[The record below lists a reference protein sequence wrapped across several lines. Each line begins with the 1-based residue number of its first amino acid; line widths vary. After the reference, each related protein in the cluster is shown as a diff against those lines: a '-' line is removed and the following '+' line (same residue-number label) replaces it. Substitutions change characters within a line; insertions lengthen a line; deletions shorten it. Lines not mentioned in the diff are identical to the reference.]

1 MGPGGGDLRPALRR
15 CTHLDP
21 EVFAA
26 QHWSRRPLL
35 ARAEDTGESF
45 SDLLTLADV
54 DELLSRRGLRTPFI
68 RIAKDGAVVDPKRFT
83 TSGGAGAEI
92 ADQVSSD
99 AVLRLFADGS
109 TVVLQGLHRLW
120 PPLIEFADQL
130 AADLGHPTQVN
141 AYVTPP
147 SSRGFSPHYDVHDVF
162 VLQVAGEKHWRI
174 HEPVLP
180 DPLRTQPWNDRAAAV
195 AAAAEREPVVDAVL
209 RPGDALYLPRGY
221 LHSAVALGQ
230 TSAHL
235 TIGVHPVTRWA
246 AAEQALDL
254 VRVLAADDRELRR
267 SLPVGLDLADL
278 ATLRDDVAT
287 VVGALKEW
295 LDRVDPDQVADRVRE
310 RTWGQVRPEPVAPL
324 AQATAAAALSPDT
337 VLRLRR
343 RLRCTLRPAPD
354 DPVSGDRASDD
365 RASDDRVVLLGG
377 RRRHEFP
384 ATTRPAL
391 AELLAAGELKVAD
404 LPGLDA
410 DDRLTL
416 ARRLVTESVAVVAD
430 ASLPGGHGAGGAVDG
445 VPATAP
451 EPGPH
456 APGAPATDAG
466 GDDGERADAL
476 GTGS

>member
-1 MGPGGGDLRPALRR
+1 
-15 CTHLDP
+15 
-21 EVFAA
+21 
-26 QHWSRRPLL
+26 
-35 ARAEDTGESF
+35 
-45 SDLLTLADV
+45 
-54 DELLSRRGLRTPFI
+54 
-68 RIAKDGAVVDPKRFT
+68 
-83 TSGGAGAEI
+83 
-92 ADQVSSD
+92 
-99 AVLRLFADGS
+99 VLRLFAEGS

-180 DPLRTQPWNDRAAAV
+180 DPLRTQPWSDRSAAV
-195 AAAAEREPVVDAVL
+195 ASAAEHEPVIDAVL
-209 RPGDALYLPRGY
+209 RPGDALYLPRGW

-246 AAEQALDL
+246 AAESALDL

-267 SLPVGLDLADL
+267 SLPVGLDLADP
-278 ATLRDDVAT
+278 AALRDDVAA
-287 VVGALKEW
+287 VVASLKDW
-295 LDRVDPDQVADRVRE
+295 LDRVDPDEVADRLRG

-343 RLRCTLRPAPD
+343 RLRCSLRPT
-354 DPVSGDRASDD
+354 SDD

-384 ATTRPAL
+384 GLARPAL
-391 AELLAAGELKVAD
+391 AELLATGELKVAD

-410 DDRLTL
+410 EDQLAL
-416 ARRLVTESVAVVAD
+416 ARRLVVESIAVVAD
-430 ASLPGGHGAGGAVDG
+430 ASLPGGTVDG

-456 APGAPATDAG
+456 GPGAPAPDAG

>member
-1 MGPGGGDLRPALRR
+1 MRR

-21 EVFAA
+21 AVFAE

-35 ARAEDTGESF
+35 TRAEDTGESF
-45 SDLLTLADV
+45 ADLLTLADV

-68 RIAKDGAVVDPKRFT
+68 RIAKDGAVVDAKRFT
-83 TSGGAGAEI
+83 TSGGAGAEV

-141 AYVTPP
+141 AYITPP

-162 VLQVAGEKHWRI
+162 VLQVAGEKHWTI
-174 HEPVLP
+174 HEPVLEE
-180 DPLRTQPWNDRAAAV
+180 PLRTQPWNDRAAEV
-195 AAAAEREPVVDAVL
+195 AAAAQREPVIDAVL

-221 LHSAVALGQ
+221 LHSAVALGR

-235 TIGVHPVTRWA
+235 TIGVHSVTRWSA
-246 AAEQALDL
+246 VESVLDL
-254 VRVLAADDRELRR
+254 VRTLAADDRELRR
-267 SLPVGLDLADL
+267 TLPLGVDLADPD
-278 ATLRDDVAT
+278 ALRDDVAT
-287 VVGALKEW
+287 VVGALQEW
-295 LDRVDPDQVADRVRE
+295 LGRVDAGQVADRVRG
-310 RTWGQVRPEPVAPL
+310 RAWAQVRPEPVAPL
-324 AQATAAAALSPDT
+324 AQATAAAALSPDS
-337 VLRLRR
+337 VLRLRP
-343 RLRCTLRPAPD
+343 RLRTALRPSSAAPAA
-354 DPVSGDRASDD
+354 GDR
-365 RASDDRVVLLGG
+365 VTLLGG
-377 RRRHEFP
+377 RRSHEFP
-384 ATTRPAL
+384 AATRPAL
-391 AELLAAGELKVAD
+391 EALLASGELKVAD
-404 LPGLDA
+404 LAGLEPA
-410 DDRLTL
+410 DQLTL

-430 ASLPGGHGAGGAVDG
+430 AHLGPVDG

-451 EPGPH
+451 EPGP
-456 APGAPATDAG
+456 AGPGAPAPDAG